1 MAEKE
6 RSERILTLGEVKD
19 ILERCK
25 ELPMEIYSGPE
36 KDNPVEIEEVPEQ
49 KVRVAMF
56 PVGET
61 NLEFLEPTG
70 PESPIAKFIEKKGSG
85 IHHVAIQVEDID
97 RLLADLKSRGVRLIN
112 ETPVPGA
119 GGKRIAFVHP
129 ASTGGILLELSQKKK
144 G

>member
-1 MAEKE
+1 MFKKVDHIGIAVPSLAETQKFYQDA
-6 RSERILTLGEVKD
+6 LG
-19 ILERCK
+19 LH
-25 ELPMEIYSGPE
+25 LH
-36 KDNPVEIEEVPEQ
+36 EIEEVPEQ

-61 NLEFLEPTG
+61 NLEFLEPTS

-129 ASTGGILLELSQKKK
+129 ASTGGILLELSQEKRS
-144 G
+144 

>member
-1 MAEKE
+1 MFKKVDHIGIAVPSLAEAQKFYQDA
-6 RSERILTLGEVKD
+6 LG
-19 ILERCK
+19 LH
-25 ELPMEIYSGPE
+25 LH
-36 KDNPVEIEEVPEQ
+36 EIEEVPEQ

-129 ASTGGILLELSQKKK
+129 ASTGGILLELSQEKRS
-144 G
+144 

>member
-1 MAEKE
+1 MFKKVDHIGIAVPSLAETQKFYQDA
-6 RSERILTLGEVKD
+6 LG
-19 ILERCK
+19 LH
-25 ELPMEIYSGPE
+25 LH
-36 KDNPVEIEEVPEQ
+36 EIEEVPEQ

-61 NLEFLEPTG
+61 NLEFLEPTS
-70 PESPIAKFIEKKGSG
+70 PESPIARFIEKKGSG

-97 RLLADLKSRGVRLIN
+97 RLLADLKGRGVRLIN

-129 ASTGGILLELSQKKK
+129 ASTGGILLELSQEKRS
-144 G
+144 

>member
-1 MAEKE
+1 MFKKVDHIGIAVPSLAETQKFYQDA
-6 RSERILTLGEVKD
+6 LG
-19 ILERCK
+19 LH
-25 ELPMEIYSGPE
+25 LH
-36 KDNPVEIEEVPEQ
+36 EIEEVPEQ

-61 NLEFLEPTG
+61 NLEFLEPTS

-129 ASTGGILLELSQKKK
+129 ASTGGILLELSQEPRA
-144 G
+144 

>member
-1 MAEKE
+1 MFKKVDHIGIAVPSLAEMQKFYQDA
-6 RSERILTLGEVKD
+6 LG
-19 ILERCK
+19 LH
-25 ELPMEIYSGPE
+25 LH
-36 KDNPVEIEEVPEQ
+36 EIEEVPEQ

-129 ASTGGILLELSQKKK
+129 ASTGGILLELSQEKRS
-144 G
+144 

>member
-1 MAEKE
+1 MFKKVDHIGIAVPSLAETQKFYQDA
-6 RSERILTLGEVKD
+6 LG
-19 ILERCK
+19 LH
-25 ELPMEIYSGPE
+25 LH
-36 KDNPVEIEEVPEQ
+36 EIEEVPEQ

-129 ASTGGILLELSQKKK
+129 ASTGGILLELSQEKRS
-144 G
+144 

>member
-1 MAEKE
+1 MFKKVDHIGIAVPSLAEMQKFYQDA
-6 RSERILTLGEVKD
+6 LG
-19 ILERCK
+19 LH
-25 ELPMEIYSGPE
+25 LH
-36 KDNPVEIEEVPEQ
+36 EIEEVPEQ

-85 IHHVAIQVEDID
+85 IHHIAIQVEDID

-129 ASTGGILLELSQKKK
+129 ASTGGILLELSQEKRS
-144 G
+144 

>member
-1 MAEKE
+1 MFKKVDHIGIAVPSLAETQKFYQDA
-6 RSERILTLGEVKD
+6 LG
-19 ILERCK
+19 LH
-25 ELPMEIYSGPE
+25 LH
-36 KDNPVEIEEVPEQ
+36 EIEEVPEQ

-61 NLEFLEPTG
+61 NLEFLEPTS
-70 PESPIAKFIEKKGSG
+70 PESPIARFIEKKGSG

-97 RLLADLKSRGVRLIN
+97 RLLADLKGRGVRLIN

-129 ASTGGILLELSQKKK
+129 ASTSGILLELSQAPLPR
-144 G
+144 